1 MLSTLTKCPKNVI
14 LPVYLKILI
23 CIVLLI
29 SFSTPVLAQQE
40 TDENPFANFETII
53 LPNGL
58 KIWYKYLPNDT
69 NVSISV
75 NIPYGSDQDP
85 IGKEELAHF
94 TEHMLFSDHLGRTEE
109 QIKKEIEDLG
119 GIRNA
124 ITFFDHTF
132 YFVRINK
139 KHAPFA
145 LDWLY
150 KVISPH
156 EMNEQVVE
164 RQREPIA
171 LEVGARPRELFDW
184 IKVYYLS
191 SPWLK
196 QPDFWGREFGEQAF
210 PTRDDYPYQS
220 LNQITAK
227 DLKEFYDTYY
237 TPTAMTLTIIGDID
251 RSKMLEQVNATF
263 ANLASR
269 TAPQLLTKTTDPGR
283 FWQQYKW
290 DIRPSVSYYNAFKI
304 YNLTQKE
311 LLGLMFISQF
321 LQNRLNDRLR
331 FGDRKATYGFGVS
344 VAQRSPIALLQ
355 IYGNLKESEYNF
367 ARELI
372 DKEIEALRKAT
383 LTDQEFETEKA
394 IIIRKLKVTNS
405 KAQDLENWANYRFY
419 NTQHHKD
426 FPDVVKVFEAITKTD
441 IETLANQYLVNNRQ
455 MLEVS
460 SISPLSQ
467 GQIFIIVALLLILS
481 TAATKQYL
489 LKPLNMSNLRYVAR
503 FQMSLAVRLLM
514 LLGFLGLIIILGQI
528 FLLLYHFVAYKFT
541 LQIENFW
548 LQWLIYSLIGMIGVF
563 LFITLLA
570 YWPSKLLLFKNAIAI
585 KYLSYRAV
593 IIPIDTIK
601 DVSLQKFPS
610 VWLSRRLWKCL
621 PLTLGLFTP
630 GIYLN
635 LNNGWSYFFQIRDKE
650 EFLNL
655 LTELQQKESKQ

>member
-1 MLSTLTKCPKNVI
+1 MLSILIKYSKNII
-14 LPVYLKILI
+14 LPIYLKVII

-29 SFSTPVLAQQE
+29 SFSIPILAQQE
-40 TDENPFANFETII
+40 TAENPFANFETII

-58 KIWYKYLPNDT
+58 KIWYKHLPNET
-69 NVSISV
+69 NVSISI

-119 GIRNA
+119 GVRNA
-124 ITFFDHTF
+124 QTSFDHTF

-139 KHAPFA
+139 KHGLFA

-150 KVISPH
+150 KIISPH
-156 EMNEQVVE
+156 EMNQQVVE

-184 IKVYYLS
+184 INAYYLNS
-191 SPWLK
+191 SWLR
-196 QPDFWGREFGEQAF
+196 QPDFWSREFGEQAF

-220 LNQITAK
+220 LKQITAK

-237 TPTAMTLTIIGDID
+237 TPTVMTLTIIGDID

-269 TAPQLLTKTTDPGR
+269 TPPQLLTKTTDPGR

-290 DIRPSVSYYNAFKI
+290 AIRPSVSYYNAFKI

-344 VAQRSPIALLQ
+344 VVQRSPVALLQ
-355 IYGNLKESEYNF
+355 IYGDIKESEYNF

-372 DKEIEALRKAT
+372 DKELEALRKAT

-394 IIIRKLKVTNS
+394 IIIQKLKVNNS

-426 FPDVVKVFEAITKTD
+426 FPDVVSVFEGLTKID
-441 IETLANQYLVNNRQ
+441 VEKLANQYLVNNRQ
-455 MLEVS
+455 MLEVN

-467 GQIFIIVALLLILS
+467 GQIFIIVAFLLILS
-481 TAATKQYL
+481 TAATKKYL
-489 LKPLNMSNLRYVAR
+489 LRPLSMHNLRYVAR

-514 LLGFLGLIIILGQI
+514 LLTFLALVIILGQI
-528 FLLLYHFVAYKFT
+528 FLFAYKFIAYKFT
-541 LQIENFW
+541 LHIENFW
-548 LQWLIYSLIGMIGVF
+548 VQWLVYSSIEMIGVF
-563 LFITLLA
+563 LFIVLLA

-601 DVSLQKFPS
+601 DISLQKFSS

-621 PLTLGLFTP
+621 PLTFGLFTP
-630 GIYLN
+630 GIYLR

-650 EFLNL
+650 EFLAL
-655 LTELQQKESKQ
+655 LTELQQKEAKE

>member
-1 MLSTLTKCPKNVI
+1 MLSILIKYSKNII
-14 LPVYLKILI
+14 LPIYLKVII

-40 TDENPFANFETII
+40 TAENPFSNFETII

-58 KIWYKYLPNDT
+58 KIWYKHLPNDT

-85 IGKEELAHF
+85 IGKEQLAHF

-119 GIRNA
+119 GVRNA
-124 ITFFDHTF
+124 QTFFDHTF

-139 KHAPFA
+139 KHGLFA

-184 IKVYYLS
+184 LNVYYLNP
-191 SPWLK
+191 PWLK
-196 QPDFWGREFGEQAF
+196 QSDFWSREFGEASF
-210 PTRDDYPYQS
+210 PRRDYYTYQS
-220 LNQITAK
+220 LKQITAK
-227 DLKEFYDTYY
+227 DLKAFYETYY
-237 TPTAMTLTIIGDID
+237 TPATMTLTIIGDID
-251 RSKMLEQVNATF
+251 RSKMLEQVNTTF
-263 ANLASR
+263 ASLISR
-269 TAPQLLTKTTDPGR
+269 TPPQLLIKTNDPGR
-283 FWQQYKW
+283 FWQEFTW
-290 DIRPSVSYYNAFKI
+290 RFRPSVFYFNAFKI
-304 YNLTQKE
+304 YNLTQQDH
-311 LLGLMFISQF
+311 LGLILISQY
-321 LQNRLNDRLR
+321 LQNRLNAKLR
-331 FGDRKATYGFGVS
+331 FGDRKATYGFS
-344 VAQRSPIALLQ
+344 VIISQRSPIALFQ
-355 IYGNLKESEYNF
+355 IYGNLKESEAQF
-367 ARELI
+367 AREI
-372 DKEIEALRKAT
+372 INKEIEALRKFAI
-383 LTDQEFETEKA
+383 TDQEFETEKA
-394 IIIRKLKVTNS
+394 AIIRKLTVNNNN
-405 KAQDLENWANYRFY
+405 AEDLEQWANYHFY
-419 NTQHHKD
+419 NVERHKN
-426 FPDVVKVFEAITKTD
+426 FPDLVAVFEGLTKTD
-441 IETLANQYLVNNRQ
+441 MEKLANQYLVNERQ
-455 MLEVS
+455 VLEVT
-460 SISPLSQ
+460 SIYPLSQ
-467 GQIFIIVALLLILS
+467 GQALIIGLLLLIFSVAS
-481 TAATKQYL
+481 TRRYL
-489 LKPLNMSNLRYVAR
+489 IKPLNMRNLRYVAR

-514 LLGFLGLIIILGQI
+514 LLAFLGLVIILGQI
-528 FLLLYHFVAYKFT
+528 FLLLYHFIAYKFT
-541 LQIENFW
+541 LHIENFW

-601 DVSLQKFPS
+601 DVSLQNFS
-610 VWLSRRLWKCL
+610 SIWLSRRLWKCL

-650 EFLNL
+650 EFLSL
-655 LTELQQKESKQ
+655 LTELQQKEAKE